1 MHECRYVCSVYCLWF
16 STAFGE
22 MIFFLIPFLPAL
34 TKQSRGM
41 CDQAARWSEA
51 WPVWHITP
59 YEGQKATCYN
69 SMAPCHRNWNG
80 WVNTLII
87 LEWTLN
93 CPTLPPSLPSSLS
106 SSLCPSIPPPYV
118 PLCPFFHLQDLEVAS
133 VDAFQECEKYYIIL
147 SCVVCTW
154 QHHHSIVV
162 FLVITTSTA
171 WNARF
176 LECIRIHWM

>member
-1 MHECRYVCSVYCLWF
+1 MQPRLETWQRFMTSLLVGIWQRF
-16 STAFGE
+16 
-22 MIFFLIPFLPAL
+22 IPSLL
-34 TKQSRGM
+34 VGDR
-41 CDQAARWSEA
+41 CI
-51 WPVWHITP
+51 VWHITP